1 MSLQLIA
8 KEMESKGRK
17 GDSMLVHM
25 TPGEVAGLQKLAE
38 TAGGSLSVNPE
49 TGLVEANFLKSMLP
63 TIVGL
68 AVGVGTG
75 NPMLGAAAGA
85 AMGGYRASRSGQD
98 VGMGMVMGGMG
109 GYGGASLASGLSAAA
124 PAAVGVPTSAAVVP
138 GAGAGIMAPGAAT
151 SIASAPAAQAA
162 TQAVTAPTMAEN
174 FARLGQGFQGMSTE
188 AGRAAALK
196 SMGGSQGIMNA
207 MQMAALPAAYAAPT
221 ESAPQNIHP
230 ILSSKIDYRTPAS
243 PEVSAYQG
251 GKPRSTNVPIPA
263 FRAAQGGLLSLAE
276 GGSTGFLSS
285 SVTDDAPFANMPVY
299 RDLEAYEGPMPNY
312 IYQGRNIYTRAP
324 ARRAPA
330 RRAPVTQLR
339 PAPVVPVIAP
349 PVQAPVVN
357 PFISQPVIETGG
369 GEGYGPNPDFV
380 TPEQQAAYYAEN
392 PAMGRFTRALQ
403 DYNPFASLQ
412 ERMDPGFVTRQAD
425 IALSGVK
432 DAGIVDGGL
441 DRDPQQRAQMAA
453 ELAGIA
459 SQNDVGDVTV
469 GGPAPATNLG
479 GISIDG
485 GEPGSGVDGMDGDGS
500 NPSGDVGGESGPGVD
515 SMAQGGLMSLAKGGM
530 RSGGFVIPAD
540 VVSMIG
546 EGNTDAGYK
555 RIKSMVPGATAI
567 KGKDGGQSDTVK
579 TSIEGKQPARVAH
592 GEMYV
597 PPETVKRMGGAKKLY
612 AMMDRVRQQATGS
625 KKQIKPVSLK
635 RAMA

>member
-1 MSLQLIA
+1 MSLQLLA
-8 KEMESKGRK
+8 KQMESKGRD
-17 GDSMLVHM
+17 GDSVLVHM
-25 TPGEVAGLQKLAE
+25 THGEVAGLQKLAE
-38 TAGGSLSVNPE
+38 SAGGSLSVNPE

-138 GAGAGIMAPGAAT
+138 GTAA
-151 SIASAPAAQAA
+151 AA
-162 TQAVTAPTMAEN
+162 TQAATAPTMAEN
-174 FARLGQGFQGMSTE
+174 FARFGQGFQGMSTE

-263 FRAAQGGLLSLAE
+263 FTTRAAQGGLMSLAE
-276 GGSTGFLSS
+276 GGSTGFLSPFAA
-285 SVTDDAPFANMPVY
+285 DDTPFANMPVY

-324 ARRAPA
+324 ARRAP
-330 RRAPVTQLR
+330 VTQLR

-357 PFISQPVIETGG
+357 TPITQPVIETGG

-392 PAMGRFTRALQ
+392 PAMGRFTRTLQ
-403 DYNPFASLQ
+403 AYNPFASLQ
-412 ERMDPGFVTRQAD
+412 DYFDPGFRQEQEALTHGTVID
-425 IALSGVK
+425 IGDRIGRSELRGTELGDLAPGGGGGGGV
-432 DAGIVDGGL
+432 DHSSPGPGSNYGGEGEAAGGLIQLADGGL
-441 DRDPQQRAQMAA
+441 M
-453 ELAGIA
+453 G
-459 SQNDVGDVTV
+459 
-469 GGPAPATNLG
+469 
-479 GISIDG
+479 
-485 GEPGSGVDGMDGDGS
+485 
-500 NPSGDVGGESGPGVD
+500 
-515 SMAQGGLMSLAKGGM
+515 LAKGGM

-540 VVSMIG
+540 VVSMVG

-579 TSIEGKQPARVAH
+579 TSIEGKQRARVAH